1 MLFDYEFRIYWIEP
15 ALATSINLLFLPA
28 KSWDWIY
35 EAIWFEAYWDSGAF
49 DIYWFLTNSWSDLI
63 D

>member
-28 KSWDWIY
+28 KSW
-35 EAIWFEAYWDSGAF
+35 
-49 DIYWFLTNSWSDLI
+49 
-63 D
+63 